1 MGRQSPWFKLWLLHA
16 IEQIAP
22 VSFTNQGSLGAW
34 MQEQMTD
41 RHETV
46 RAQAAWLYATRGVLT
61 AEKLADLYKSA
72 SVISQPALAAAAVR
86 QGNLPN
92 SVVRAISEDS
102 ALNRG
107 ASKWSA
113 DLLASI

>member
-22 VSFTNQGSLGAW
+22 VTFTSQGSLGAW

-46 RAQAAWLYATRGVLT
+46 RAQAAWLCATRGVLT
-61 AEKLADLYKSA
+61 TEKLADLYKNA

-92 SVVRAISEDS
+92 NVVKAVSEDS
-102 ALNRG
+102 ALNRE
-107 ASKWSA
+107 ASKWA
-113 DLLASI
+113 ANLLAST